1 VSYSAGAN
9 VLNIK
14 NEKPL
19 RAGQVFTVSLGV
31 SGLANADAT
40 DARAKTYAL
49 QVCVKQIVYCL
60 PCWLAVCLRCAHC
73 GYLCSRLSVVRLP
86 ARG

>member
-1 VSYSAGAN
+1 

-14 NEKPL
+14 NDKPL

-31 SGLANADAT
+31 SGLENADAT

-49 QVCVKQIVYCL
+49 QVRCL
-60 PCWLAVCLRCAHC
+60 SVW
-73 GYLCSRLSVVRLP
+73 LCSVWLIAKHRI
-86 ARG
+86 

>member
-1 VSYSAGAN
+1 VVIPTPPVWSRREGAN

-19 RAGQVFTVSLGV
+19 RAGQVFTVSIGV
-31 SGLANADAT
+31 SGLENADAT

-49 QVCVKQIVYCL
+49 QV
-60 PCWLAVCLRCAHC
+60 
-73 GYLCSRLSVVRLP
+73 
-86 ARG
+86 RG

>member
-1 VSYSAGAN
+1 M
-9 VLNIK
+9 LNAK

-31 SGLANADAT
+31 SGLTNADAT

-49 QVCVKQIVYCL
+49 QVQQLQLLMDAACLLARLLMCPYHMHVAQCGAAVCVARE
-60 PCWLAVCLRCAHC
+60 LAVPC
-73 GYLCSRLSVVRLP
+73 
-86 ARG
+86 